1 VSFVQFGSDNQT
13 GCSTTVL
20 EALVAANHGHTHGY
34 GNDEWTERAVAALR
48 DVFETDLD
56 AYFVSTGTAANCLA
70 LASLVQPW
78 QVVLCH
84 AHSHIVVDESTAPE
98 FFTGG
103 ARAQGIGHGEAM
115 LTAQALRTHLALA
128 GHEFPHNAQ
137 AGAVSIAQA
146 TEAGLVYAPSEI
158 AALAECAHANSLAVH
173 MDGARFSNALV
184 SQGCSPADLSWKAGV
199 DILTLGASKNGCLA
213 AEAILV
219 FRKDLTS
226 GIEHRR
232 KRSGHLLSKG
242 RFFGA
247 QILGWLGDGHWLDL
261 ARHANRQATELARR
275 LAAVPGVSLVWP
287 VQANELFV
295 VMPRQVADQLHA
307 EGAEFYEWQAETMPS
322 GRQIRADQVLVRL
335 VCSFAT
341 TNAHV
346 EALVSRT
353 LQLAAGNR
361 SSAS

>member
-13 GCSTTVL
+13 GCSTKVL
-20 EALVAANHGHTHGY
+20 EALVAANTGHTHGY
-34 GNDEWTERAVAALR
+34 GHDAWTERAVAALR
-48 DVFETDLD
+48 EVFETDLD

-84 AHSHIVVDESTAPE
+84 AQAHIVADESTAPE

-103 ARAQGIGHGEAM
+103 ARVQGIGHGEAM
-115 LTAQALRTHLALA
+115 LTEQTLRMHLARA
-128 GHEFPHNAQ
+128 GRDLPHNAQ

-146 TEAGLVYAPSEI
+146 TEAGLVYARSDI
-158 AALAECAHANSLAVH
+158 AALAECAHANSLALH

-184 SQGCSPADLSWKAGV
+184 SQDCSPADLTWKAGV

-219 FRKDLTS
+219 FHKNLAS

-247 QILGWLGDGHWLDL
+247 QILAWLGEGHWLDL
-261 ARHANRQATELARR
+261 ARHANRQATALARQ
-275 LAAVPGVSLVWP
+275 LGAIPGVSLVWP
-287 VQANELFV
+287 VQANEVFV
-295 VMPRQVADQLHA
+295 VMPRSVSGQLHK
-307 EGAEFYEWQAETMPS
+307 EGAEFYEWSVDAMPS
-322 GRQIRADQVLVRL
+322 GRQLQRDEVLVRL

-341 TNAHV
+341 TDAHV
-346 EALVSRT
+346 ETLVSRT
-353 LQLAAGNR
+353 LQLSAGMG
-361 SSAS
+361 SSAA

>member
-1 VSFVQFGSDNQT
+1 VQFGSDNQT
-13 GCSTTVL
+13 GCSTKVL
-20 EALVAANHGHTHGY
+20 EALVAANQGHTHGY
-34 GNDEWTERAVAALR
+34 GNDEWTRRAVAALR

-56 AYFVSTGTAANCLA
+56 AYFVPTGTAANCLA
-70 LASLVQPW
+70 LACLVQPW

-84 AHSHIVVDESTAPE
+84 AQSHIAVDESTAPE

-103 ARAQGIGHGEAM
+103 ARAQGIGHGEAK
-115 LTAQALRTHLALA
+115 LTERTLRAHLDRA
-128 GHEFPHNAQ
+128 GHETPHNAQ

-146 TEAGLVYAPSEI
+146 TECGLVYTPSDI
-158 AALAECAHANSLAVH
+158 AALADCAHANSLALH

-184 SQGCSPADLSWKAGV
+184 TQACSPAELSWKAGV

-213 AEAILV
+213 AEAMLV
-219 FRKDLTS
+219 FRKDLAS

-247 QILGWLGDGHWLDL
+247 QILGWLSDGHWLDL
-261 ARHANRQATELARR
+261 ARHANRQATALAKR
-275 LAAVPGVSLVWP
+275 LAAIPGVSLVWP
-287 VQANELFV
+287 VQANEVFV
-295 VMPRQVADQLHA
+295 VMPRQVAEQLRK
-307 EGAEFYEWQAETMPS
+307 EGAEFYEWYVDAMP
-322 GRQIRADQVLVRL
+322 GGQEIGCDEAFIRL

-341 TNAHV
+341 TDAEV

-353 LQLAAGNR
+353 LQCCSGAGYAAD
-361 SSAS
+361 